1 MEIDMTTYIIGTDT
15 SLPTDQDRDVRIVSR
30 CGTVTIEGPF
40 LDWAGFAT
48 LRDGIDDGLTVDESQ
63 AAGDQLA
70 HRIANG
76 DTAAELASLGV
87 DCAKWLLVC
96 APARQI

>member
-1 MEIDMTTYIIGTDT
+1 MATYIIGTDT

-30 CGTVTIEGPF
+30 HGTVTLEGPF

-48 LRDGIDDGLTVDESQ
+48 LRDGIDDGLDVHESQ
-63 AAGDQLA
+63 AAGDALA

-76 DTAAELASLGV
+76 DTAAELAALGV
-87 DCAKWLLVC
+87 ECSGWFEPLPVALT
-96 APARQI
+96 A